1 MGGTTEGLMMQQR
14 TPDKAKTKPWNY
26 FRVPWRKLL
35 HSRGIDE
42 NIQVK
47 LISSK
52 NEYGVTTG
60 IVTP

>member
-1 MGGTTEGLMMQQR
+1 MMQQR